1 MKIQEYPKY
10 KVLTVK
16 VLNLNS
22 RHVHIDHQLQLF
34 STFGIVL
41 IIDSF
46 IDSLILSE
54 LPKGLIIHCLELPE
68 GRNNILYHFN
78 ILNHFQLNYQP
89 L

>member
-1 MKIQEYPKY
+1 MQIQEYLKY

-22 RHVHIDHQLQLF
+22 RHVHIDHQLPLF

-41 IIDSF
+41 IIDS
-46 IDSLILSE
+46 LVLLE
-54 LPKGLIIHCLELPE
+54 LPKGLVIDCLELPE
-68 GRNNILYHFN
+68 GHKNILLFLYHFN